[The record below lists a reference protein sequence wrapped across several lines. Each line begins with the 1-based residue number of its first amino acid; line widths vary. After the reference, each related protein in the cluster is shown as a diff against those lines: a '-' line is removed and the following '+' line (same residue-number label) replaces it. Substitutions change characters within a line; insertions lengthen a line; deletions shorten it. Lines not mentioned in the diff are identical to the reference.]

1 MAIIDRPSFET
12 WYDFHSKLEPEF
24 EALENENMEDILD
37 FFADPTDTPLL
48 HYSFLLRDEQGIIL
62 AVDKSLTSLILIH
75 NMEVLPATRQSK
87 KPVVRALHGFGREAI
102 PVLLDPDV
110 LSKVTNVSCPSVTS
124 IRKAFCEGVTDMTKL
139 PASAIYSELSLIMLP
154 PFVAKALL
162 DLPSLAVDKALAA
175 ILDAIA
181 TYEKENKPASLPPA
195 AASKPTPEPKS
206 VIVETVDGIESDSED
221 EESVTLEETPANKK
235 TTPPPAS
242 TKKKASVPSTY
253 SRCAQLI
260 KFLAIAQHQQYHFDS
275 LDDEIINGSLVRPTL
290 ELQHRQWAAIRQV
303 QAEVNEPNK
312 ASNGAPNN
320 ATTDPKYLVER
331 VANPL
336 NDIQASL
343 NSIMQKYN
351 DTNDQPTTESA
362 KSPMKKLEDKL
373 DKVLIDQFKR
383 LSSTDGTSPRD
394 DLEPFL
400 IKFMTA
406 KGTGGTGAMQILV
419 LNNKRNRRNINIPIG
434 CVTAMHQGRFGWDHP
449 TFPNNF
455 SAFYTP
461 RANVMDMGKAAN
473 AELLNVHLRA
483 EVGKGVEN
491 GDISKITKQFMT
503 VPGTVP
509 DLVKQLGNHNKLQ
522 GDFWGTESMIYK
534 ECERFIRGIEEYEAS
549 YESAHVADPMFLSK
563 VMYYYDL
570 TLYHLYDECLVQE
583 NFMAIRW
590 ELADLQKCHTK
601 VLQGQFFQ
609 SLPQVLQAPTSKKRE
624 IDRISGEPL
633 RSITA
638 PKGKEKGPSL
648 PNPDQQS
655 IMKLQPSESFNDV
668 VLRTQQMK
676 LVPVWPGSKR
686 SVCLNWHIN
695 GRCHEKCDRKESHK
709 MLTDGTL
716 KQMGAFLKACR
727 AAHKKVTD
735 ARE

>member
-1 MAIIDRPSFET
+1 
-12 WYDFHSKLEPEF
+12 
-24 EALENENMEDILD
+24 
-37 FFADPTDTPLL
+37 
-48 HYSFLLRDEQGIIL
+48 
-62 AVDKSLTSLILIH
+62 
-75 NMEVLPATRQSK
+75 
-87 KPVVRALHGFGREAI
+87 
-102 PVLLDPDV
+102 
-110 LSKVTNVSCPSVTS
+110 
-124 IRKAFCEGVTDMTKL
+124 
-139 PASAIYSELSLIMLP
+139 
-154 PFVAKALL
+154 
-162 DLPSLAVDKALAA
+162 
-175 ILDAIA
+175 
-181 TYEKENKPASLPPA
+181 
-195 AASKPTPEPKS
+195 
-206 VIVETVDGIESDSED
+206 
-221 EESVTLEETPANKK
+221 
-235 TTPPPAS
+235 
-242 TKKKASVPSTY
+242 
-253 SRCAQLI
+253 
-260 KFLAIAQHQQYHFDS
+260 
-275 LDDEIINGSLVRPTL
+275 
-290 ELQHRQWAAIRQV
+290 
-303 QAEVNEPNK
+303 
-312 ASNGAPNN
+312 
-320 ATTDPKYLVER
+320 
-331 VANPL
+331 
-336 NDIQASL
+336 
-343 NSIMQKYN
+343 
-351 DTNDQPTTESA
+351 
-362 KSPMKKLEDKL
+362 
-373 DKVLIDQFKR
+373 
-383 LSSTDGTSPRD
+383 
-394 DLEPFL
+394 
-400 IKFMTA
+400 
-406 KGTGGTGAMQILV
+406 MQILV

-483 EVGKGVEN
+483 EVGKGVKN